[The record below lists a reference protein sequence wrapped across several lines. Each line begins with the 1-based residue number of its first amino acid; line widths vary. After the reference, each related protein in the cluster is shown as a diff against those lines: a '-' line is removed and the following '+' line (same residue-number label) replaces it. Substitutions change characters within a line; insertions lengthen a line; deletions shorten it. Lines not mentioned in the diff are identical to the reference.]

1 MSPQTPPT
9 PDEVCVKEN
18 RTVYQISGDTC
29 QPSSW
34 VFTNTPQQHVVHGE
48 GVFIVCLYL
57 NKAIK
62 AIFNCRAGIKAG
74 SYLLAN

>member
-34 VFTNTPQQHVVHGE
+34 VFTNTPQQHIVYGE